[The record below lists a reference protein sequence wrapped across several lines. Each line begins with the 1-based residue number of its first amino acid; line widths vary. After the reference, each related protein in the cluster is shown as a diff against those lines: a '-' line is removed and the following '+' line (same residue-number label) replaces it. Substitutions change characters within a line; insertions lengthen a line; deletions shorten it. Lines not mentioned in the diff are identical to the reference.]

1 MKGKNMEKQFWTLF
15 YLSLIGLIL
24 ICILLIVSIVF
35 SKRIFLQR
43 KYGSVLLVVSV
54 CTLLLFGFLTAKHFV
69 ECYKDLSYVTNDTY
83 IEEECKV
90 IEYTRIERDLDGNG
104 QISYNDPKLYV
115 IDTDEYIILHLQ
127 GVEVGETYLI
137 RYYPNTKICE
147 VVEKIS

>member
-1 MKGKNMEKQFWTLF
+1 MEKQFWALF

-24 ICILLIVSIVF
+24 ICVLLIVSIVF
-35 SKRIFLQR
+35 AKRIFLQR

-54 CTLLLFGFLTAKHFV
+54 CALLLFVFLTTKHFI
-69 ECYKDLSYVTNDTY
+69 ECYRDLSYVTSETY

-104 QISYNDPKLYV
+104 QISYNDPKLHV

-127 GVEVGETYLI
+127 GVEVGGTYLI

-147 VVEKIS
+147 VIERIS

>member
-1 MKGKNMEKQFWTLF
+1 MEKQFWTLF
-15 YLSLIGLIL
+15 YVSLIGLIL

-43 KYGSVLLVVSV
+43 KYGSVLFVVSV
-54 CTLLLFGFLTAKHFV
+54 CALLLFAFLTATHFV

-83 IEEECKV
+83 VEEECKV

-115 IDTDEYIILHLQ
+115 VDTDEYIILHLQ